1 MIVCLPSVPGK
12 ACVRRIDWMIS
23 LIFRSTF
30 LLGSCTSSAGSR
42 RWRTS
47 CWVMVLAPRAWPL
60 TESSAADTM
69 ASGSKPVFVQKVL
82 SSTAVVAS
90 TSAGESWS
98 QVTGMRC
105 SPLLKRASSVVPS
118 RA

>member
-1 MIVCLPSVPGK
+1 MICCLPASPGN

-23 LIFRSTF
+23 LILRSIV
-30 LLGSCTSSAGSR
+30 LPGSCTSSGGR
-42 RWRTS
+42 RRARTS
-47 CWVMVLAPRAWPL
+47 CWVIVDAPRASPL
-60 TESSAADTM
+60 SESSPAETM

-90 TSAGESWS
+90 TRAGEIWS
-98 QVTGMRC
+98 KVRIWRC
-105 SPLLKRASSVVPS
+105 SPLLNVASTVVPS